1 MAEPSILKDHQSEA
15 QIYIE
20 RVSIGA
26 LVVVVL
32 FGLLLA
38 RVGYLQ
44 FVRYDAFVTRSDENR
59 MQLVAN
65 APSRGLIF
73 DSEGSILAENLPA
86 RQLVMIPEQVLS
98 VDDSLNALK
107 KVLAIDSSIE
117 ERIRNALKRRTKR
130 FEAVTLMYNL
140 TDEEVAR
147 FEANRMWLPGF
158 AVRAEL
164 LRHYPEGALTAHAV
178 GSVRMINSEDQ
189 RLIDPSAYVGTN
201 HIGKLGVERF
211 YEDAL
216 LGGVGFD
223 QVEVNA
229 KGRVMKVVNRQ
240 APKRGDDLTL
250 YLNTR
255 LQKAAD
261 QAMGDRRGAVVAME
275 PASGGVLALLSK
287 PSYDPNPF
295 MTGLTH
301 EAFEALTGSIDVPLF
316 NRALQGQY
324 EPGSTLKQFI
334 GLVGLVSGHITTDGL
349 IDDPGWF
356 DSRVRLACTAI
367 GIGPEVIQVTGRPY
381 SKALCRSCNVY
392 FMICP

>member
-98 VDDSLNALK
+98 LDDSLDALK
-107 KVLAIDSSIE
+107 KVLAIDASIE
-117 ERIRNALKRRTKR
+117 ERIRTALKRRTKR

-211 YEDAL
+211 
-216 LGGVGFD
+216 
-223 QVEVNA
+223 
-229 KGRVMKVVNRQ
+229 
-240 APKRGDDLTL
+240 
-250 YLNTR
+250 
-255 LQKAAD
+255 
-261 QAMGDRRGAVVAME
+261 
-275 PASGGVLALLSK
+275 
-287 PSYDPNPF
+287 
-295 MTGLTH
+295 
-301 EAFEALTGSIDVPLF
+301 
-316 NRALQGQY
+316 
-324 EPGSTLKQFI
+324 
-334 GLVGLVSGHITTDGL
+334 
-349 IDDPGWF
+349 
-356 DSRVRLACTAI
+356 
-367 GIGPEVIQVTGRPY
+367 
-381 SKALCRSCNVY
+381 
-392 FMICP
+392 